1 MLSFQCH
8 EVLTVDSG
16 FCSAIL
22 ISNTY
27 RYTVLVFPVV
37 VVDVIYL
44 SATLPTQWTLKQE
57 PIARGMGALLV
68 RVGSQGFY
76 HLPWS
81 PRQGRSDALF
91 PEGLQADLGT
101 FVFSQANEPQAGR
114 RESSSLLH

>member
-1 MLSFQCH
+1 MLSFQCRQ
-8 EVLTVDSG
+8 VLTVDSG

-27 RYTVLVFPVV
+27 RYTVLVFPAV

-57 PIARGMGALLV
+57 PIARGMGALVV

-81 PRQGRSDALF
+81 PRQGRSDTLL
-91 PEGLQADLGT
+91 PEGLHADLGT

-114 RESSSLLH
+114 RERSSLLH